1 MTDSE
6 QLERL
11 KNLYREWRNDPV
23 FMSKTPV
30 GFLIQFDKILNEV
43 NEGETYADSGC
54 NQ

>member
-11 KNLYREWRNDPV
+11 KNLYREWRKHPV

-30 GFLIQFDKILNEV
+30 GFLVQFDRILD
-43 NEGETYADSGC
+43 EGETNAGSGC